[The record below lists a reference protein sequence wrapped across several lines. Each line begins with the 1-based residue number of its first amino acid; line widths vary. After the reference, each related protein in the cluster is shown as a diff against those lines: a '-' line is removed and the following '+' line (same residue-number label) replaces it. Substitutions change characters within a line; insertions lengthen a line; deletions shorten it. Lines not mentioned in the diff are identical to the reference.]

1 MDYLTLDIF
10 GNNRSRSEAVLSLT
24 VKIFP
29 SWWPITGSSYLS
41 IAPLPPLAQVTKCLG
56 TSLRLCPVDFQCM
69 DYLTLDIFGNNSSRS
84 EAALSLAVIIFP
96 SWWPITGERIN
107 LLTIIGT

>member
-1 MDYLTLDIF
+1 
-10 GNNRSRSEAVLSLT
+10 
-24 VKIFP
+24 
-29 SWWPITGSSYLS
+29 
-41 IAPLPPLAQVTKCLG
+41 
-56 TSLRLCPVDFQCM
+56 M

-107 LLTIIGT
+107 LLTIIGTQSSMGKEIIIFKILIVSSLFSMYGLLNP